1 VKKKKIIYLIHNVP
15 DLEHYLP
22 IALKIKK
29 KYKSYFLYLCDKREL
44 LSKTH
49 ETIIKKINPI
59 ELNLTN
65 VNNSLF
71 FKFIINIESQI
82 NLYKIPY
89 LNFFLHYIKNYLLN
103 KANTYKFYKKL
114 GISIMVSDIQAI
126 IKMGGNRFV
135 RDFFFNSYL
144 NASKLNIKK
153 IMIPHGMQLRYTT
166 PKKIKGILKPDYL
179 IICNKKEKKQFD
191 YLIGKNTKLEIL
203 GDTRLDKSWINF
215 LEKISEK
222 VYSKN
227 YLKKTRYTVLYL
239 GGNLEW
245 LNKNQIE
252 EIERQIIKL
261 VKIFPNID
269 LWIKIHPRYKK
280 SPIIKHKRIK
290 YFYRNTDTNL
300 LLKKAN
306 ITFST
311 FSALILHQVV
321 MRRKVIFYCPW
332 KKMISKNKKTIFDNL
347 ECLKKANNFNTLKYL
362 INRDIESNNKNLNS
376 FKLNDKINLKKI
388 NIKNR
393 AITDHVNF
401 FLHQLKLETK
411 NQQRLSSKFLKIKN
425 Y

>member
-1 VKKKKIIYLIHNVP
+1 MKKKKIIYLIHNVP

-29 KYKSYFLYLCDKREL
+29 KYKNYFLYLCDKKDL

-49 ETIIKKINPI
+49 EAIIKKIRPI
-59 ELNLTN
+59 ELNLTD

-71 FKFIINIESQI
+71 FQFIISIENKI
-82 NLYKIPY
+82 NFYKIPY
-89 LNFFLHYIKNYLLN
+89 LNFFLHYIKNYLLS
-103 KANTYKFYKKL
+103 KANINKFYKKF
-114 GISIMVSDIQAI
+114 GISIMVSDIQVVKKI
-126 IKMGGNRFV
+126 GGNKFL
-135 RDFFFNSYL
+135 RDFFFYSYL
-144 NASKLNIKK
+144 IASKLNIKK
-153 IMIPHGMQLRYTT
+153 VMLPHGIQLRHITS
-166 PKKIKGILKPDYL
+166 KKNKEILKPDYL
-179 IICNKKEKKQFD
+179 IICNKKEKKQFN
-191 YLIGKNTKLEIL
+191 YLMGKNTKVQIL

-252 EIERQIIKL
+252 GIEKQIVKL
-261 VKIFPNID
+261 VEIFPNID

-280 SPIIKHKRIK
+280 SPIIKHKRVK

-311 FSALILHQVV
+311 FSALVLHQIV

-332 KKMISKNKKTIFDNL
+332 KKMISKNKKTIFDDL
-347 ECLKKANNFNTLKYL
+347 EHLKKVNSFHTLKYL
-362 INRDIESNNKNLNS
+362 IDRDIKSNNKNLNA

-388 NIKNR
+388 NINNC
-393 AITDHVNF
+393 ATSNHVNF
-401 FLHQLKLETK
+401 FLYQLKLGRK
-411 NQQRLSSKFLKIKN
+411 NQLRLPS
-425 Y
+425 